1 MKKEIS
7 NSTETGND
15 CNPNRQYSH
24 SREMADNLP
33 YTIMILVGAVIL
45 YLSISDIIFRYAAAG
60 LYIAWGVAGAL
71 WIIVFLCPYCR
82 FWNTRACPCGYG
94 QIAGKLVQKKDHNLF
109 NVKFKKNIP
118 VIIPLWFIPVFAVVP
133 KLIYG
138 FSWALLL
145 LTAIFILDGFIILP
159 IFSSRHGCADCEQKD
174 TCPWMGKT
182 ASSQA

>member
-1 MKKEIS
+1 
-7 NSTETGND
+7 
-15 CNPNRQYSH
+15 
-24 SREMADNLP
+24 MADNLP